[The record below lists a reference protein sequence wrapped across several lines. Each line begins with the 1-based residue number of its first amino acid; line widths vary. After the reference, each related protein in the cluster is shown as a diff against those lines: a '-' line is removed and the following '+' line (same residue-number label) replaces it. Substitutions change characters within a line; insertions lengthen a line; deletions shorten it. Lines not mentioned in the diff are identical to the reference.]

1 VRAQARVF
9 ANDRRTETGVAAPPA
24 AGPQLANGVSVPTK
38 SKVPPAINLD
48 QTASEAFAAI
58 LRHNYNFLLT
68 WRDSARSWGDIEGV
82 HQLRV
87 SFRRMRSAVS
97 LFRDAVPQEATA
109 TWNDEMRWIA
119 GELGPAR
126 DLDVFIAEGLGP
138 VVELLP
144 LSGAERLLQLAEARR
159 AEIYQ
164 QRVVPMLD
172 SDRFECFVDS
182 FPHWLDARA
191 WEAVPLN
198 KKQAKRLHSG
208 IVGYSRRLLD
218 KQERRVL
225 GAGTHVN
232 RDDAAEM
239 HRLRIECKKLRYA
252 TEFFLP
258 LFDGMDVFIG
268 HMKGLQD
275 LLGVMNDVAVTQHL
289 LDDLLTG
296 NSDREL
302 FVYVGGLVGWR
313 SCEFRHLLSRFDDY
327 WEELTEA
334 KHPWWKKQARGS

>member
-1 VRAQARVF
+1 MRVF
-9 ANDRRTETGVAAPPA
+9 VYHRGIETRLAAASAASPQPA
-24 AGPQLANGVSVPTK
+24 DGPSVPTK
-38 SKVPPAINLD
+38 SKAPPSIHSH
-48 QTASEAFAAI
+48 QTASEALAAI
-58 LRHNYNFLLT
+58 LRHNYDYLLT
-68 WRDSARSWGDIEGV
+68 WQDSARSWDDIEGV

-97 LFRDAVPQEATA
+97 LFRDAIPREATE

-138 VVELLP
+138 VADLLP
-144 LSGAERLLQLAEARR
+144 LPGAERLLRLAEARR
-159 AEIYQ
+159 AEVYQ
-164 QRVVPMLD
+164 QRVVSMLD
-172 SDRFECFVDS
+172 SERFKRFVDG
-182 FPHWLDARA
+182 FPRWLDARA
-191 WEAVPLN
+191 WEATPLK

-225 GAGTHVN
+225 AAGTHVN
-232 RDDAAEM
+232 RDNAAEM
-239 HRLRIECKKLRYA
+239 HQLRIECKKLRYA

-275 LLGVMNDVAVTQHL
+275 LLGVMNDVSVTHHL
-289 LDDLLTG
+289 LDDLLVGTT
-296 NSDREL
+296 DREL
-302 FVYVGGLVGWR
+302 FVYAGGLIGWR
-313 SCEFRHLLSRFDDY
+313 SCEFRHLLLRFDEY
-327 WEELTEA
+327 WEELVEA
-334 KHPWWKKQARGS
+334 KHPWWKKQSGGG

>member
-1 VRAQARVF
+1 MAAQ
-9 ANDRRTETGVAAPPA
+9 PA
-24 AGPQLANGVSVPTK
+24 AGPQPGNGASVPTK
-38 SKVPPAINLD
+38 SKVPPAIHAG
-48 QTASEAFAAI
+48 QTASEALAAI
-58 LRHNYNFLLT
+58 LRHNYQFLLT
-68 WRDSARSWGDIEGV
+68 WRDSARSWDDIEGV

-87 SFRRMRSAVS
+87 SFRRMRSAIS
-97 LFRDAVPQEATA
+97 LFRDAIPREATA
-109 TWNDEMRWIA
+109 SWGDEMRWIA

-126 DLDVFIAEGLGP
+126 DLDVFIDEGLGP
-138 VVELLP
+138 VAELLP
-144 LSGAERLLQLAEARR
+144 LPGAERLMRLAEAHR

-172 SDRFECFVDS
+172 SERFGRFVKD
-182 FPHWLDARA
+182 FPHWVDARA
-191 WEAVPLN
+191 WEAAPLK

-208 IVGYSRRLLD
+208 IVSYSRRLLD

-258 LFDGMDVFIG
+258 LFAGMDVFIG

-275 LLGVMNDVAVTQHL
+275 LLGVMNDVAVTHKL
-289 LDDLLTG
+289 LDDLLAG
-296 NSDREL
+296 NSDGEL
-302 FVYVGGLVGWR
+302 FIYAGGLIGWR
-313 SCEFRHLLSRFDDY
+313 SCDFRHLLSRFDDY
-327 WEELTEA
+327 WEELVEA
-334 KHPWWKKQARGS
+334 KHPWWKKQTGGS